1 MQEFIELCN
10 RFNRAANKDG
20 MPNKQQLLEQL
31 DLIKS
36 ELEETY
42 AAVEARDLVGIV
54 DGYADIAVTWAGF
67 GQQLEALGFN
77 TKKALMDTAHNNL
90 TKFIDVSAVDIVYE
104 SINMYKNKGV
114 HVKSDFN
121 DSYGC
126 YSLKNI
132 KHKVMK
138 PVGFVPN
145 NLSDCLPEDT
155 FYKLI

>member
-20 MPNKQQLLEQL
+20 LPNKQQLLEQL
-31 DLIKS
+31 DLIIS

-42 AAVEARDLVGIV
+42 IALDTGDLVGII
-54 DGYADIAVTWAGF
+54 DGYADIGVTWVGF
-67 GQQLEALGFN
+67 GQQLETLGFN

-90 TKFIDVSAVDIVYE
+90 TKFIDVNDVDLVYE
-104 SINMYKNKGV
+104 SINMYKNKGIG
-114 HVKSDFN
+114 VKSDFN
-121 DSYGC
+121 PAYGC

-132 KHKVMK
+132 NHKVMK

-145 NLSDCLPEDT
+145 DLSDCLPKDT
-155 FYKLI
+155 FYKLL